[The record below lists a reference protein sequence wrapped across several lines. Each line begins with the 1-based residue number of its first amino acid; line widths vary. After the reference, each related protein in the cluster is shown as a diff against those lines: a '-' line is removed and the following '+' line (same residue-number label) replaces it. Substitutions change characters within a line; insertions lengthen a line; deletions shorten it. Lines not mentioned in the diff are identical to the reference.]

1 MSQSVSQSEKFLEI
15 TILLPKMSDH
25 VGHVKVG
32 GGERLD
38 VVHMHMVDGVGFARR
53 NMETASYPVHLQVTV
68 YL

>member
-1 MSQSVSQSEKFLEI
+1 MSH
-15 TILLPKMSDH
+15 H

-38 VVHMHMVDGVGFARR
+38 VMHMNMVDGVGLARR
-53 NMETASYPVHLQVTV
+53 NMETPSHPVHFQVTV

>member
-1 MSQSVSQSEKFLEI
+1 
-15 TILLPKMSDH
+15 MSDH

-38 VVHMHMVDGVGFARR
+38 VMHMHMVDGVGFARR
-53 NMETASYPVHLQVTV
+53 NMETASHPVHLQVTV